1 MPRRGETNPYTC
13 CGQLSQQPSVNVY
26 SCVEASRLSSH
37 FLHQNQFYSETYLAI
52 TDAMGEGSRTGK
64 NLGIQYMLHSSLT

>member
-1 MPRRGETNPYTC
+1 MP
-13 CGQLSQQPSVNVY
+13 SQQPSVNVY